1 MDIKYDTYLQVA
13 GRAIAVYLFI
23 ILAIRLFGKKELTQ
37 LSVVDLVFILL
48 ISNAVQN
55 AMVGPDTT
63 LTGGLVAATALF
75 LTNYILKLTIYRSRI
90 WSKFIQGEP
99 VMLIYKGKLK
109 AENLRKVQLSVN
121 ELEVAAREHGLQ
133 DLSEVDLAVLEI
145 DGNISILTQSFQ
157 RQHRT
162 HRDKFTHHPAKS
174 IKGTNF

>member
-1 MDIKYDTYLQVA
+1 MDIEYYNYLQVA
-13 GRAIAVYLFI
+13 GRAVAVYLFI

-63 LTGGLVAATALF
+63 LTGGLMAAAALF
-75 LTNYILKLTIYRSRI
+75 LTNYILKLTIYRSRS

-109 AENLRKVQLSVN
+109 EENLRKVHLSRT

-133 DLSEVDLAVLEI
+133 DLNEVDLAVLEV
-145 DGNISILTQSFQ
+145 DGNISIHTQDFKN
-157 RQHRT
+157 QHQT
-162 HRDKFTHHPAKS
+162 HRSKLTHHPQKKFS
-174 IKGTNF
+174 GSNG